1 MTTPATERHP
11 LRPFLPQGARL
22 LMLGSFPPPRT
33 RWSMDFFY
41 PNYINDMWRVMG
53 LVFYADKNYF
63 VDEARR
69 TFRLDLLI
77 PFLEHRGIALYD
89 TATAVR
95 RLKDNASDKF
105 LEITERTN
113 IAALIHAMPC
123 LQALCTTGQRA
134 TETLIAS
141 LADHG
146 VEVQTPPVGGF
157 APFTFAEQEMRFYRM
172 PSTSRAY
179 PLAIEKKAAH
189 YAAMFRAVGI
199 V

>member
-77 PFLEHRGIALYD
+77 PFLEHRGIALFD

-123 LQALCTTGQRA
+123 LQTLCTTGQRA

-141 LADHG
+141 LASLITFREYVRHNPNRKRYYLG
-146 VEVQTPPVGGF
+146 VFSAFNFSFLAVLLVFSSLVG
-157 APFTFAEQEMRFYRM
+157 
-172 PSTSRAY
+172 
-179 PLAIEKKAAH
+179 
-189 YAAMFRAVGI
+189 
-199 V
+199 